1 MMEGLKMSIP
11 QRMQLLRVALV
22 LSMIISVLLSIHLW
36 AGTREIPYTSVIPLK
51 WLNNSLDTVFIVL
64 AVFCWLASLFLK
76 RHRLFL
82 FFALVLS
89 AVLVIM
95 DVNRLQPWFY
105 IYSAMLFVFIF
116 YNGRVDDSNKFT
128 AYFIILQII
137 LASVYFFSGLS
148 QLNKLF
154 IDSDFTEIISPLRSV
169 LSERQFIFFK
179 KMGFLV
185 PYLLMF
191 TGLGLIISPIR
202 YLAITVALLIHFLLL
217 IFLFPSERHQNYAL
231 WFANIAFMM
240 MLLLMFSGK
249 TKQRYFSPTFLFQM
263 PLFYVI
269 ISLFVIMPFFNSGKG
284 WPDFLSGNFKSGN
297 TNSAVISLS
306 ETAVAQLPSRL
317 KRYCS
322 VNYSFM
328 VFNYKQWYLE
338 ELHADCFPSQ
348 TVFNSIYNCLKTSG
362 SGDVKEIELQ
372 LIPKQKLLLKP

>member
-1 MMEGLKMSIP
+1 MMEGLKISIP
-11 QRMQLLRVALV
+11 QRMQLLRVTLV
-22 LSMIISVLLSIHLW
+22 LSMIISVVLSIHLW
-36 AGTREIPYTSVIPLK
+36 AGTREIPYTSIISVN
-51 WLNNSLDTVFIVL
+51 WLNSPLDTVFIVL
-64 AVFCWLASLFLK
+64 ALFCWLSSLFLK

-82 FFALVLS
+82 FFALIFT

-137 LASVYFFSGLS
+137 LASVYFFCGLS

-154 IDSDFTEIISPLRSV
+154 IDSDFTEIISPLRSI
-169 LSERQFIFFK
+169 LSERQFLFLK
-179 KMGFLV
+179 KMGFVV

-191 TGLGLIISPIR
+191 TGVGLIISPIR
-202 YLAITVALLIHFLLL
+202 YLAITVAILIHFLLL
-217 IFLFPSERHQNYAL
+217 VFLFPSERNQNYAL
-231 WFANIAFMM
+231 WFANLSFML
-240 MLLLMFSGK
+240 LLLMFSGK

-263 PLFYVI
+263 PLFYVVF
-269 ISLFVIMPFFNSGKG
+269 SLFVIMPFFNSGKV
-284 WPDFLSGNFKSGN
+284 WPDFLSGNFRSGN

-306 ETAVAQLPSRL
+306 EAAAAQLPGRL

-328 VFNYKQWYLE
+328 VFNYKQWYLD
-338 ELHADCFPSQ
+338 ELHADCFPSEA
-348 TVFNSIYNCLKTSG
+348 VFNSIYNGLKTSG